1 MRILLLQQ
9 RETAIHDHSL
19 DSSSLV
25 CGTAQAVSDSWWS
38 CSCSSHWARL
48 CTTLSARDIVVS
60 RAAAPRRH
68 CVGAAKTERR
78 PGSHRPHHLWLTSTT
93 PSNVDPNERTSAST
107 RSVFR
112 VSTVRS
118 TVESWFM
125 VAERVSALVLSSL
138 SLCSEHRG
146 NFLSVNILCIHR
158 IPYIIALIIAL
169 Q

>member
-1 MRILLLQQ
+1 MQKSLVKMPTRLGANSERSNHLDGILLQQ
-9 RETAIHDHSL
+9 RETATSTTSL
-19 DSSSLV
+19 DSSSLA

-48 CTTLSARDIVVS
+48 STTLSARDIVVS
-60 RAAAPRRH
+60 QAAAPRRH

-118 TVESWFM
+118 TVESWLWS
-125 VAERVSALVLSSL
+125 RSGSAPSQFSEPVL
-138 SLCSEHRG
+138 
-146 NFLSVNILCIHR
+146 
-158 IPYIIALIIAL
+158 
-169 Q
+169 